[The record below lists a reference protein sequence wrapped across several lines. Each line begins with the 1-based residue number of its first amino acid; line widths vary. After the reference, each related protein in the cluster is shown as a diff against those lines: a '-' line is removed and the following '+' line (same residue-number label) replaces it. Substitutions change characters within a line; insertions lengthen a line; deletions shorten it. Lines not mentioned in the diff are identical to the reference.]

1 MTERGDQVQRLLA
14 GLAKHADLVAEA
26 YEGSISG
33 GDRQRNSAI
42 EALFNLSVLMAYD
55 EDEYRLNPRIRE
67 FISDHFSSYQVLQAL
82 RRVSGTM
89 HQARE
94 QWSELRRLK
103 AAGSMKDQARVEKA
117 LDESIVE
124 IAYSIEQNLAMLHSL
139 ISTQYGNVDDLA
151 SKLRQNRFYARQVDM
166 FLRDVE
172 SIDAFVEM
180 VSNEAIAAGLPYV
193 RNVVTRRLGAK
204 RLSWTSQIKDAQ
216 AAISKRLFEA
226 RLMEQQLRRLSR
238 FALWIG
244 RNKTMDGWDVAVD
257 EKTPHAVAGSQALG
271 FRPQPDVSD
280 PDSVTMEGVMAA
292 IARLP
297 LLQPVAPVPQEA
309 SPQILIED
317 DEHVEFALSAEH
329 AALEDLALAAAN
341 AHEAISLL
349 VFKRE
354 RHSLVETS
362 DAAWMVFACA
372 QLRMRKFQLDFVEA
386 LEEDPFPINE
396 HFHDVQVRAPLVPAS
411 LQGHA
416 LP

>member
-14 GLAKHADLVAEA
+14 GLAKHSDLVAEA

-33 GDRQRNSAI
+33 GDRQRNAAI

-103 AAGSMKDQARVEKA
+103 AIGSVRDQARLENA

-139 ISTQYGNVDDLA
+139 ISTQYGNVDDLT
-151 SKLRQNRFYARQVDM
+151 SKLRQNRFYARQVDT

-172 SIDAFVEM
+172 SIDAFVEV
-180 VSNEAIAAGLPYV
+180 VSNEAIAAGLSYV
-193 RNVVTRRLGAK
+193 RNAVTRRLGAR

-216 AAISKRLFEA
+216 NAISKRLFEA
-226 RLMEQQLRRLSR
+226 RLMEKQLRRLSR
-238 FALWIG
+238 FALWLG
-244 RNKTMDGWDVAVD
+244 RNKTMDGWDVNVD
-257 EKTPHAVAGSQALG
+257 EKASHAVAGAQTLG
-271 FRPQPDVSD
+271 FRPQPDVFD
-280 PDSVTMEGVMAA
+280 PDPVTMEGVMAA

-297 LLQPVAPVPQEA
+297 VVSTDVAVQQDAE
-309 SPQILIED
+309 PQILIED
-317 DEHVEFALSAEH
+317 EEQVEFTMSVQH
-329 AALEDLALAAAN
+329 AALEELALVVTSTR
-341 AHEAISLL
+341 EPISLL
-349 VFKRE
+349 SFKRD
-354 RHSLVETS
+354 HDVLVDTS
-362 DAAWMVFACA
+362 DAVWMVFACA
-372 QLRMRKFQLDFVEA
+372 QLRSRKFRLDFVET

-396 HFHDVQVRAPLVPAS
+396 RFHDVCVRAPLIQAPQSARAT
-411 LQGHA
+411 L
-416 LP
+416 